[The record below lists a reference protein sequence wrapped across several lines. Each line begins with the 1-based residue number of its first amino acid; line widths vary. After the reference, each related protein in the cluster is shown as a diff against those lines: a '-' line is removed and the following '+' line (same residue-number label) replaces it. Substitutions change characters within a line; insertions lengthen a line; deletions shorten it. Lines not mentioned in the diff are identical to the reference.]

1 MISEWLRETV
11 GITDPRLVFH
21 SHRHSVKS
29 ILRNHET
36 QPRDDIV
43 NKILGHIGGKDD
55 SGRDQG
61 TAIAADHYGI
71 FQLRA
76 MQRIVELIPDRRETV
91 AIAA

>member
-1 MISEWLRETV
+1 
-11 GITDPRLVFH
+11 
-21 SHRHSVKS
+21 
-29 ILRNHET
+29 
-36 QPRDDIV
+36 V

-61 TAIAADHYGI
+61 TAIAADGYGI

-76 MQRIVELIPDRRETV
+76 MQRVIELIPHDGEKEV